1 MIIFFENGR
10 TGNQLFQYIGLKKY
24 FPRDKLVFIGFK
36 ELFQYFDKIDAY
48 FLNKNKLMNW
58 FLFILPRSIFFFLA
72 NLRIIGSIIEYDHHL
87 KESKVIVKK
96 GFFSKIFI
104 AKNIYFQQ
112 NDIIKKIQYPPLL
125 KDYIHQKAFR
135 WFQDKKINL
144 NISSLV
150 FVHVRRG
157 DYIKWPNKKFPAIL
171 EFEWYD
177 RAMSLIK
184 TKLKNPIFIIMSD
197 DQNYIHNFFKE
208 SKSLFISNNN
218 LEIDLSIMSMCSSG
232 ILSASSFSWWGGYYA
247 HSLNWP
253 LEWDP
258 NINDHSIFIG
268 PNYWGGYRMRQWY
281 PSNFKVNWITYLD

>member
-1 MIIFFENGR
+1 MIIFFEDGR

-58 FLFILPRSIFFFLA
+58 FLFILPRSILFFLA
-72 NLRIIGSIIEYDHHL
+72 NQRIIGSIIENDYCL
-87 KESKVIVKK
+87 KESRVIVKK

-104 AKNIYFQQ
+104 AKNIYFQH

-157 DYIKWPNKKFPAIL
+157 DYIKWPNKKFPALL

-268 PNYWGGYRMRQWY
+268 PNHWGGYRMRQWF

>member
-1 MIIFFENGR
+1 MIIFFEDGR

-58 FLFILPRSIFFFLA
+58 FLFILPRSILFFLA
-72 NLRIIGSIIEYDHHL
+72 NQRIIGSIIENDYCL
-87 KESKVIVKK
+87 KESRVIVKK

-104 AKNIYFQQ
+104 AKNIYFQH

-157 DYIKWPNKKFPAIL
+157 DYIKWPNKKFPALL

-197 DQNYIHNFFKE
+197 DQNYIQNFFKE
-208 SKSLFISNNN
+208 SQSLLISNNN
-218 LEIDLSIMSMCSSG
+218 LEVDLSIMSMCSSG

-268 PNYWGGYRMRQWY
+268 PNHWGGYRMRQWF